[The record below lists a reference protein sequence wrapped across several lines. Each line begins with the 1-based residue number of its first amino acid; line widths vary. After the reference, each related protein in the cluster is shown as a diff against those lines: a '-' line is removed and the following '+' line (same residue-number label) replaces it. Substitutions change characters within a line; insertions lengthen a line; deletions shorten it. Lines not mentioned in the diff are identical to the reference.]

1 LIVFELSVT
10 AGASHPKYPK
20 GLTAAATCFVDSNDV
35 VEARRRAVTRLSQ
48 LGWDPP
54 EFEGPVIQLP
64 PDPDL
69 SHLSQTMLRA
79 VGEARE
85 LGVCVV
91 VYPEKQH

>member
-1 LIVFELSVT
+1 VFKLSVT
-10 AGASHPKYPK
+10 AGPSHPTYPK
-20 GLTAAATCFVDSNDV
+20 GLTAAATCLVDSIDV
-35 VEARRRAVTRLSQ
+35 VEARERVVTRLSE

-54 EFEGPVIQLP
+54 EFEGTVIQLP

-69 SHLSQTMLRA
+69 SHLSPTMLKA

-85 LGVCVV
+85 LGVCLV